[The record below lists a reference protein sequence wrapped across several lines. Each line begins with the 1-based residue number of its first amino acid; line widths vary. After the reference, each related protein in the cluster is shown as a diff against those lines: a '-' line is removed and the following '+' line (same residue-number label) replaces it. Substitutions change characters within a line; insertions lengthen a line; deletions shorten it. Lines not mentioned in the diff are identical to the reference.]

1 MNYRKILISSLFVKA
16 SLLSVSAQT
25 LKDAYRDYWYTGVS
39 VNQWEV
45 AAQQNAKNEHDVT
58 GFVGADQTADWAVVE
73 KNFNAVVAENCMKAE
88 VIHPQEGVY
97 DFTLADQFVEKSL
110 AAGMR
115 VHGHVLIWHS
125 QCPYWFH
132 HDANGKLVSKE
143 VLKKRMKEHI
153 TTIMAH
159 YKGRVS
165 SWDVVNEAFED
176 DGSFRN
182 SLFYQILGEDFIPL
196 AFQYAREADPT
207 AELYYNDFSM
217 NKPAKVD
224 GVCKFFRPLIDKGL
238 PIDAIG
244 MQGHMILEDGAQEII
259 SQYDY
264 SIKAIA
270 SLGVKTFFSELD
282 LSVLPNPYGFSGAN
296 VSDRFAYRPEVD
308 PYKDGVPADKQA
320 EIDQFW
326 VDFYKMLITH
336 KEDIIRLNYWCVNDG
351 NSWKNDF
358 PIRGRHDYAT
368 LVDRNNQMKPVVQR
382 IIELVQP
389 QSSKQEKAK
398 KAKKK

>member
-1 MNYRKILISSLFVKA
+1 MTMAVMSACGISGI
-16 SLLSVSAQT
+16 SAQT
-25 LKDAYRDYWYTGVS
+25 LSEAYRDYWYTGVS

-45 AAQQNAKNEHDVT
+45 AAEENAQNEHDVT
-58 GFVGADQTADWAVVE
+58 GFTSADQTADWAVVE
-73 KNFNAVVAENCMKAE
+73 SNYNSVVAENCMKAE
-88 VIHPQEGVY
+88 VIHPAEGVY

-132 HDANGKLVSKE
+132 RDAQGNLVSKE

-153 TTIMAH
+153 FTILGH
-159 YKGRVS
+159 FKGRVS

-176 DGSFRN
+176 DGSLRN

-196 AFQYAREADPT
+196 AFQYAHEADPNV
-207 AELYYNDFSM
+207 ELYYNDFSM
-217 NKPAKVD
+217 NKPTKVE
-224 GVCKFFRPLIDKGL
+224 GVCNFFRPLIEKGL

-244 MQGHMILEDGAQEII
+244 MQGHMILEDGAQTII
-259 SQYDY
+259 DQYDY
-264 SIKAIA
+264 SVKTIA

-296 VSDRFAYRPEVD
+296 VSDRFAYRPAVD
-308 PYKDGVPADKQA
+308 PYKNGVPADKQA

-326 VDFYKMLITH
+326 IDFYKMLITH
-336 KEDIIRLNYWCVNDG
+336 KDDITRLTFWCVNDR

-358 PIRGRHDYAT
+358 PIKGRSDYAT
-368 LVDRNNQMKPVVQR
+368 LVDRNNNMKPVVKE
-382 IIELVQP
+382 IINLVR
-389 QSSKQEKAK
+389 
-398 KAKKK
+398 